1 MPVTMNGSPFK
12 LKHDHWKEKDAEIF
26 FGHEL
31 SSKQRRAKA
40 EAEFQARQTERLRQE
55 EVHRAYEKQKRD
67 EMTAKLEKRLEFQPG
82 YGPTRWMWPTAAKY
96 PRTYRPAGDIH
107 IDPADLCFTGGTHGG
122 TNGSPLHDFKDGHDI
137 TERPGVER
145 GPVGPMNPP
154 WAQSPTPPGSA
165 RMLSASDM
173 GRAGFAASTRSSPTR
188 SPTGSPES
196 PM

>member
-1 MPVTMNGSPFK
+1 MPTKLPTRHKVRHEKSVRVKETKSRLALRPSSGRSVARRGRTRRPIDALCHNEREGRVRDEKRGGEMPVTMNGSPFK

-82 YGPTRWMWPTAAKY
+82 A
-96 PRTYRPAGDIH
+96 RP
-107 IDPADLCFTGGTHGG
+107 
-122 TNGSPLHDFKDGHDI
+122 
-137 TERPGVER
+137 
-145 GPVGPMNPP
+145 
-154 WAQSPTPPGSA
+154 
-165 RMLSASDM
+165 
-173 GRAGFAASTRSSPTR
+173 
-188 SPTGSPES
+188 
-196 PM
+196 